1 MSKTIN
7 LISFN
12 VPFPANYGGVI
23 DVFYKLKSLKE
34 AGVQVILHTF
44 SYGRE
49 EQPELLKYCSK
60 VYYYQRKRYRSI
72 FWGKTPYITASR
84 KNEDLLNNLLQ
95 NNHPILF
102 EGLHTCS
109 FLNHPQLK
117 ERKKLVRIHNI
128 EHLYYQLLAEKE
140 HDLLKRFYFKKEN
153 QRLKKFEH
161 VLAYADYILCLSKSD
176 QEHYDKLFGT
186 ATWIAPFHQFDEVKI
201 LAETD
206 EYLFFHAD
214 LTINFNKQ
222 FAIKLA
228 KQIKESNFQLVIS
241 GKLDQQL
248 PSLGK
253 NVVLIEN
260 PDNETMEKLISRA
273 KFNIISSDNPTGF
286 KLKLIHS
293 LFRAKNIII
302 IGEWL
307 PEYFFVQST
316 TVKYIAEI
324 EKLQETIND
333 FQLSED
339 ISKIIEKRQIDVA
352 RIFDKE
358 QNAAMIYSL
367 LQ

>member
-12 VPFPANYGGVI
+12 VPFPANYGGII

-34 AGVQVILHTF
+34 AGLNIILHTF

-49 EQPELLKYCSK
+49 EQPELLKYCSQ
-60 VYYYQRKRYRSI
+60 VFYYPRKRYRSI

-84 KNEDLLNNLLQ
+84 KNIDLLNNLLQ

-109 FLNHPQLK
+109 FLDHPQLK

-140 HDLLKRFYFKKEN
+140 PDLLKRFYFKKEN
-153 QRLKKFEH
+153 QRLKKFEQ

-186 ATWIAPFHQFDEVKI
+186 ATWIAPFHQFDDVK
-201 LAETD
+201 LTEKTD
-206 EYLFFHAD
+206 DYIFYHAD

-222 FAIKLA
+222 FAINLA
-228 KQIKESNFQLVIS
+228 KQLAQSPYQLVIS
-241 GKLDQQL
+241 GKLDHAT

-253 NVVLIEN
+253 KVMLIEN
-260 PDNETMEKLISRA
+260 PDNETMEKLIGKAR
-273 KFNIISSDNPTGF
+273 FNIISSDNPTGF

-293 LFRAKNIII
+293 LYRAKNIII
-302 IGEWL
+302 IGKWL
-307 PEYFFVQST
+307 PEYFFIQST
-316 TVKYIAEI
+316 TVKFIDGI
-324 EKLQETIND
+324 EKLQETIAT
-333 FQLSED
+333 FQNAED
-339 ISKIIEKRQIDVA
+339 DEKIIEKRQIDVA
-352 RIFDKE
+352 RIFDKA

-367 LQ
+367 IQ